1 MNKIGCIE
9 SLKRTSALWTVRNSK
24 NEGRSMIILR
34 FVFLAVV
41 VAAIEDGAQPKSNE
55 RQKTRLS
62 LLSAFVEKLDLLS
75 PENDDGNSAGIA
87 EFPWHVTLWKGD
99 NFICG
104 GVLVKPSR
112 VVTAAHCLKEF
123 IYFVNGYRRRTYGT
137 WRRGRI
143 CMNGFNYSVRVGK
156 YDSSNLGTYREH
168 LGRGELYAVTQA
180 LVPPS
185 YRKIRNYYVD
195 DFAVLYLE
203 RPADASIGV
212 ISVWSDTWISSFRWL
227 NDFNSFSHV
236 LPRNCIAIGHGGSA
250 EFPYIP
256 SKKLM
261 KVDVEVKK
269 CNHESNH
276 RDHIRCVKTRNN
288 GRVVG
293 CVGDSG
299 SPILCPIDPDTASPP
314 YFVMGIISTN
324 EQYDCLSNNYTVV
337 SRLDEHFKVE
347 SLELN
352 DSRTVNCFAKRSK

>member
-1 MNKIGCIE
+1 
-9 SLKRTSALWTVRNSK
+9 
-24 NEGRSMIILR
+24 MIILR

-41 VAAIEDGAQPKSNE
+41 VVAIEDGAQPKSNE

-156 YDSSNLGTYREH
+156 NDPSNLGTYREH
-168 LGRGELYAVTQA
+168 LGKGELYPVTQA

-288 GRVVG
+288 GTVVG

-337 SRLDEHFKVE
+337 SRLDEHFKPTPATAVKKH
-347 SLELN
+347 
-352 DSRTVNCFAKRSK
+352 R